1 MDPRNFNELAFCYSI
16 LKDLGEDDMP
26 KHNPAVT
33 ANGKHGRKAE
43 FFFDKPVYL
52 GGYPSR
58 AHAEAAVE
66 EDDDEEENAE
76 NPGE

>member
-1 MDPRNFNELAFCYSI
+1 
-16 LKDLGEDDMP
+16 MP

-58 AHAEAAVE
+58 AHAEAAGE
-66 EDDDEEENAE
+66 EDDEEEENAE